1 MLSRLIN
8 RLFLLVELRLLPGLA
23 QRLVL
28 IAGLIVGLSLLGG
41 GVVWLVD
48 PEGDGLGRL
57 TWWAFLH
64 LTDPGYLG
72 DDQGTTRRIVAT
84 TLTILGL
91 VVFVGLLVA
100 VMTQWLQQRIVA
112 FERGI
117 TRVPFRG
124 HVIILGWTNRTISL
138 VEELMSSAPRVRGI
152 LRERGEKALRVV
164 VVDEEV
170 DHAMHLALQEGL
182 GSAWDPRRILLRYG
196 SPLRAEHLERV
207 NVGEASAVILPA
219 VAAQDAT
226 QVSSDAQVIKTL
238 MSARA
243 SLADD
248 TPVER
253 MPLIVAELADPGKA
267 SIARD
272 AWDGPLEVLATE
284 RFLAQL
290 IAQNVRYTGL
300 SHVFSDLLTHAHG
313 NEIYAPRV
321 PDLNGVSFGEAR
333 LRFREGVLL
342 GAVTTARD
350 CVATL
355 CPASDVPIPAGA
367 RLIVLGRSLAACQPS
382 PDPRAT
388 HAVGDGPV
396 GRDQPE
402 PAPRRVLL
410 LGWGRKVPSLIRELD
425 RFPGERVDVD
435 VVSVLPIADRER
447 ALRRAHVEVRHTDLR
462 MIDAEF
468 TARAELEALEPGT
481 YDDIVIVASDWID
494 TTDEADARSVLAYLM
509 LRQVLADDP
518 GDPDILVELLDE
530 DNVPMLGSAR
540 HEVIVGPRMVGH
552 MLTNVALRRE
562 LAPVFGD
569 IFTPGGAEIAFFALA
584 SYGLSPGRL
593 SFDAL
598 SDAVAA
604 RGDIALGVRR
614 VGHADG
620 PSGGIQLNPRR
631 DTPLDLADGD
641 LLIVLTHEPSHP
653 GDT

>member
-1 MLSRLIN
+1 MLSRLLN

-28 IAGLIVGLSLLGG
+28 IAGLIAGMSLAGG
-41 GVVWLVD
+41 TLVYLVD
-48 PEGDGLGRL
+48 PGSDTLGSL
-57 TWWAFLH
+57 IWWAFLH
-64 LTDPGYLG
+64 LTDSGYLG
-72 DDQGTTRRIVAT
+72 ADQGTARRAVAM
-84 TLTILGL
+84 TLTIMGL
-91 VVFVGLLVA
+91 VVFIGLLVA

-112 FERGI
+112 FERGV

-138 VEELMSSAPRVRGI
+138 VEELMSSAPRVQGI
-152 LRERGEKALRVV
+152 LRERGEKSLRVV
-164 VVDEEV
+164 VVDEDV

-182 GSAWDPRRILLRYG
+182 GRAWDPRRILLRYG

-207 NVGEASAVILPA
+207 NLSEAAAVILPA
-219 VAAQDAT
+219 VSAQDAT

-243 SLADD
+243 ALPEDDGDRSL
-248 TPVER
+248 
-253 MPLIVAELADPGKA
+253 PLIVAELSDPGKA

-321 PDLNGVSFGEAR
+321 PELDGVPFGQAR

-350 CVATL
+350 CVALL
-355 CPASDVPIPAGA
+355 CPDADTTIPTGA
-367 RLIVLGRSLAACQPS
+367 RLIVLGRSLAACQAVS
-382 PDPRAT
+382 SPRAMA
-388 HAVGDGPV
+388 HDVAEPV
-396 GRDQPE
+396 RALQTS
-402 PAPRRVLL
+402 PAPRRVLV
-410 LGWGRKVPSLIRELD
+410 LGWGRKLPALIRELD
-425 RFPGERVDVD
+425 RFPGERVAVD
-435 VVSVLPIADRER
+435 IVSVLPIEQRER
-447 ALRRAHVEVRHTDLR
+447 AMERAHVSVAHTDLR

-468 TARAELEALEPGT
+468 TSRTELEALEPWS

-494 TTDEADARSVLAYLM
+494 TADEADARSVLAYLM
-509 LRQVLADDP
+509 LRQVLADAP

-569 IFTPGGAEIAFFALA
+569 IFTPGGAEIAFCAP
-584 SYGLSPGRL
+584 SVYGLGTHPVR
-593 SFDAL
+593 FDDL
-598 SDAVAA
+598 SDAVAV

-614 VGHADG
+614 VADAHG
-620 PSGGIQLNPRR
+620 PSGGIVLNPDRA
-631 DTPLDLADGD
+631 TPLDLADGD
-641 LLIVLTHEPSHP
+641 QLIVVTLEPV
-653 GDT
+653 